1 MPFRHTPFS
10 PIPALGQDAYLF
22 AVPEGVRA
30 DFVMS
35 RASAQLNAGVEALRY
50 TRCDRQA
57 TPESVSLWSAL
68 YALEGA
74 AALIKALVR
83 IKRALRDHASRPA
96 QFLQSEENAQSSLPR
111 V

>member
-1 MPFRHTPFS
+1 MNTRYTPFS

-50 TRCDRQA
+50 ALCDQRV
-57 TPESVSLWSAL
+57 TPESASLWTAL

-74 AALIKALVR
+74 AALIEALAMSVDL
-83 IKRALRDHASRPA
+83 ALSPPGA
-96 QFLQSEENAQSSLPR
+96 E
-111 V
+111 